1 MAALDCEATVSAK
14 TSVQWRGECLFS
26 QWRCGSNLKSTPVP
40 VVFCITDLD
49 RGGAERALVQLVLNL
64 DRQEWDPA
72 VICLGPPGVL
82 VETLETAGIPVD
94 CLHARNLLS
103 TPRVLWALTRE
114 LRRRKPALVQTFL
127 FHANILGRIAARLAG
142 VRVVI
147 SGIRVAERRNRWHG
161 RIDRWTNHLVD
172 TNVCVSRGVAEFSAT
187 VTGLDRRKLIIIPNA
202 VDADQFVGIQPAD
215 LTPMGIPSGSRVLI
229 SVGRLESQKG
239 FDVLVEAISLCDSL
253 PEDVYFLIV
262 GDGPQSASLHQQVER
277 KELQRRIRF
286 AGRRNDV
293 PELLAASMAFILSS
307 RWEGMPNV
315 ILEAMAAGLPI
326 ITTNVEGTD
335 ELVQDGVNG
344 IVVAPAQP
352 AALRSAIESL
362 LARPDFVPAA
372 GNASQAIA
380 AKDFTPLSV
389 ASLYAATYRKLLTSA
404 RI

>member
-1 MAALDCEATVSAK
+1 
-14 TSVQWRGECLFS
+14 
-26 QWRCGSNLKSTPVP
+26 LKSTPAH

-64 DRQEWDPA
+64 DRHDWDPA

-82 VETLETAGIPVD
+82 VETLETAGIPVV
-94 CLHARNLLS
+94 CLNARNLLS
-103 TPRVLWALTRE
+103 APRVLWALTRE

-127 FHANILGRIAARLAG
+127 FHANILGRIAARMAG
-142 VRVVI
+142 VKVVI

-161 RIDRWTNHLVD
+161 RIDRWTNHLVN

-187 VTGLDRRKLIIIPNA
+187 VSGLDRQKLFIIPNA
-202 VDADQFVGIQPAD
+202 VDADKFVGIQAAD
-215 LTPMGIPSGSRVLI
+215 LTSLGIPSGSRVFI

-253 PEDVYFLIV
+253 PADVYFLIV
-262 GDGPQSASLHQQVER
+262 GDGPELASLRHQVESHG
-277 KELQRRIRF
+277 LLGRIRF
-286 AGRRNDV
+286 AGRRDNL

-315 ILEAMAAGLPI
+315 VLEAMAAGLPI

-344 IVVAPAQP
+344 VVVAAAQP
-352 AALRSAIESL
+352 DALRGAIESV
-362 LARPDFVPAA
+362 LARPDFVRAA
-372 GNASQAIA
+372 GMASQAIA
-380 AKDFTPLSV
+380 VKEFTPHSV
-389 ASLYAATYRKLLTSA
+389 ASSYAEIYRKLLEQPP
-404 RI
+404 I